1 MRLARSLLLLALPL
15 AVPLAAAAGARA
27 PAVPPA
33 DAVLVV
39 GALHALH
46 EREPAFDFARLRSA
60 IVAFAPDV
68 MVLEVRPDE
77 LAGRKATPGRP
88 EYPAVIWPL
97 LAQTDTTAV
106 AMEPGGDSFTAISG
120 AASAAFAALRER
132 DPAGAAALARL
143 DAAAEDILLAY
154 WQSAAQVQDET
165 TATLAAGQQAA
176 QIALAGP
183 SFAAAQARWD
193 AHMAAQAL
201 VAIRDHPGKRV
212 MVIGSYRNRALLE
225 GAVRDA
231 VPTRALSA
239 AAWFASIPPAA
250 APTRGVDR
258 R

>member
-1 MRLARSLLLLALPL
+1 MRLARSLVLLALPL
-15 AVPLAAAAGARA
+15 AAASAAAAPAA
-27 PAVPPA
+27 PAA

-46 EREPAFDFARLRSA
+46 AREPAFDHARLRAA
-60 IVAFAPDV
+60 IFAFAPDV
-68 MVLEVRPDE
+68 LVLEVRPDE
-77 LAGRKATPGRP
+77 LAARKETPGRP

-97 LAQTDTTAV
+97 LAQSGTPAV

-120 AASAAFAALRER
+120 AASAAFAALRSR

-154 WQSAAQVQDET
+154 WRSAAQVQDET

-176 QIALAGP
+176 QVALAGP
-183 SFAAAQARWD
+183 SFAAAQTRWD

-201 VAIRDHPGKRV
+201 ATVRAHPGKRV

-225 GAVRDA
+225 AAVREA
-231 VPTRALSA
+231 VPTRAVSA
-239 AAWFASIPPAA
+239 AAWFATLPPAA
-250 APTRGVDR
+250 SAPRGIDR